1 MRLWHD
7 GEILLREIMEQSR
20 VRRSAVVL
28 ILIAAILLISDPLS
42 AAAQCALCKSA
53 ASGLDSAAARNLNL
67 AVLLLLTPPVT
78 IFCAFFYVAYKHRHP
93 PEDEP

>member
-1 MRLWHD
+1 
-7 GEILLREIMEQSR
+7 
-20 VRRSAVVL
+20 
-28 ILIAAILLISDPLS
+28 
-42 AAAQCALCKSA
+42 

-67 AVLLLLTPPVT
+67 AVLLLITPPVT